1 MYNHF
6 SLVLPT
12 RVSRIARRAAVAATT
27 LPARV
32 VPWMWYFRGAVIA
45 TNLKKSDNNKLI

>member
-1 MYNHF
+1 M
-6 SLVLPT
+6 
-12 RVSRIARRAAVAATT
+12 ARRAAVAATT

-45 TNLKKSDNNKLI
+45 TNLKTSVNYKLI